1 MNRTSDLTVTIIV
14 PVLNEESTLIEVSR
28 RLNSVLSVVA
38 GHYLFEIL
46 FVDNGSTD
54 KSPQILRNLIDEG
67 FPNTYSTRLL
77 LQPKKGKGNAV
88 RAAIKESTGVIV
100 VIIDADLEYDL
111 NELPQILG
119 YHIGANAGMTLGS
132 RHIGHFSSREF
143 LNSKILS
150 VYFNLGHWFFTLMF
164 NLLFQTR
171 LTDPATMWKVMNGK
185 MLRSF
190 ELVGEG
196 FELDWELVAHFIR
209 MKSDVIEVPVSYKS
223 RTIKDGK
230 KISPIRDP
238 LKWCIF
244 IPYLRF
250 RKIHQ

>member
-100 VIIDADLEYDL
+100 VIIDANSPSQSKLSD
-111 NELPQILG
+111 
-119 YHIGANAGMTLGS
+119 TLGQM
-132 RHIGHFSSREF
+132 
-143 LNSKILS
+143 
-150 VYFNLGHWFFTLMF
+150 LG
-164 NLLFQTR
+164 
-171 LTDPATMWKVMNGK
+171 
-185 MLRSF
+185 
-190 ELVGEG
+190 
-196 FELDWELVAHFIR
+196 
-209 MKSDVIEVPVSYKS
+209 
-223 RTIKDGK
+223 
-230 KISPIRDP
+230 
-238 LKWCIF
+238 
-244 IPYLRF
+244 
-250 RKIHQ
+250 